1 MTCHVWF
8 LKQDCA
14 NWKAKLSKDELC
26 DYKWVNLENMLEPKN
41 YLIDHSLRM
50 GVLERMASKYK
61 MKILMDIGNNIE
73 SVSTPELNLQ
83 MGRNLWGMT
92 LWIWSYVLQM
102 ACKNLTKQKNIDH

>member
-1 MTCHVWF
+1 
-8 LKQDCA
+8 
-14 NWKAKLSKDELC
+14 
-26 DYKWVNLENMLEPKN
+26 
-41 YLIDHSLRM
+41 M

-61 MKILMDIGNNIE
+61 MKILMDIGKNIE